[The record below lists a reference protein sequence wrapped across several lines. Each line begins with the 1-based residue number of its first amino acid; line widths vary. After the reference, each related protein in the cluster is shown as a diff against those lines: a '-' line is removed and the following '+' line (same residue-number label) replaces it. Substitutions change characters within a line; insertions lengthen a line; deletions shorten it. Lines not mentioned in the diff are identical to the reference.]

1 MDRFRKLFEQGQPHE
16 VHAKWSTSFGN
27 VKAGDYPRTSNVL
40 KGFLDSPQF
49 EKHFE
54 ECNADSPAK
63 TYFVTPAVLRC

>member
-1 MDRFRKLFEQGQPHE
+1 
-16 VHAKWSTSFGN
+16 
-27 VKAGDYPRTSNVL
+27 
-40 KGFLDSPQF
+40 LDSPQF